1 MTSYF
6 DLKAASTKHLH
17 KMCCEWMSYLGSL
30 GKESTHSQWP
40 LNVIDTAQDAQVWI
54 GTLINEF
61 VSVPHIFFHRVSSSM
76 ICSFHVSLPFRQFG
90 CV

>member
-6 DLKAASTKHLH
+6 DLKAASTKHLR

-40 LNVIDTAQDAQVWI
+40 LNVIDTAQVWI

-61 VSVPHIFFHRVSSSM
+61 VSVPHI
-76 ICSFHVSLPFRQFG
+76 SFIVFLHQ
-90 CV
+90 